1 MLGQDFP
8 TISLL
13 TTRRHKR
20 KSNSGPLRDIFFCF
34 YDFPPLAIFGTLSE
48 IKLIFNCLLD
58 SCLNISFKS
67 VFFLEL
73 SSTID
78 SCFQKAAAS
87 TAVTGAAASTA
98 VTGAV
103 VVVVVVA
110 AVAAVGGKL

>member
-1 MLGQDFP
+1 MQGQDFP

-13 TTRRHKR
+13 TTLRHKR

-58 SCLNISFKS
+58 SCLKISFKS

-87 TAVTGAAASTA
+87 TAVTGAVVA
-98 VTGAV
+98 VA
-103 VVVVVVA
+103 VVVVVA